1 MTKRTEQKEL
11 YLAALRGDATAQR
24 KCTSAGKACGGRCI
38 PKHWNCRIK
47 GEGEVPPTRGNK
59 VKLSTAQKQ
68 AIAKARRN
76 RRIRAVGT
84 AGAIAGGLG
93 VVAAFAARNPNK
105 ARRLLN
111 RGRGVAPAL
120 GVAGAIPGPTRKGAL
135 AANLGLAGVDV
146 AGQLGANYGSNRRG
160 RRLFRKYIGELD
172 QVNKKLKSLDGR
184 HTKLQEK
191 LLNARQVEEAAK
203 VGFGKRG
210 TNKYGLNNAT
220 RSIASQDR
228 IRTRNLKAAEA
239 RRRKAQY
246 ALNNFNKETG
256 YESLIAKQ
264 IRLKKASNG
273 VKNALL
279 GSYNSKDL
287 VGDILNDYRRS
298 YSKGFNF
305 ARRQVRGL
313 GLPGAKPGPKPN
325 PLPMNQR
332 PELQADSADE
342 PGERVDKKC
351 GNSGIPDNWK
361 CTKTTKAIAE
371 NKGVI
376 AVGAV
381 YAGAAGAAL
390 GAGLLASRNARI
402 RGKLK
407 FGGNDRITPFSGSI
421 GDADG
426 VMKNFRARS
435 AGGESMFGDVLI
447 GKSGD
452 KNVVVKKITGNKNN
466 INPILDP
473 VQQMKEKGLIDDK
486 TASNLIK
493 QRNSLMESEVTIAQ
507 AAGELGFGPK
517 VVAAK
522 KNTLI
527 MEVAEGKP
535 LMDKYVESSPLGM
548 KPKTK
553 QLSESD
559 KKQVLASMA
568 KMHTGG
574 IAHNDMHLG
583 NTFQGDKGI
592 QFIDFGTAQRGG
604 GPVAMEFV
612 RQMNPPRFGENY
624 IQGNGY
630 NLKSLDPRGYAKAE
644 REIKKTIG
652 KRVGTL
658 RDNDIAKAVAKNPKI
673 EADLQNI
680 VDNYYTGL
688 AGSRSDSADERV
700 DKKCGN
706 SGIPDN
712 AKCTKK
718 START
723 AAKAVAAA
731 ALVTGGA
738 LALRA
743 RKPSIKRASPK
754 PGRRKGGLTDYQKEQ
769 LKKMRAKG
777 TGKYGALPKRS
788 TAAKQLPFY
797 NEADRIYPV
806 KHKRLF
812 RDAEAADAEGKK
824 YSKTVTDPKTGRKR
838 TVKYGAKGYTIAP
851 GTKRG
856 NSYCARSF
864 GDMKSHNKNCAGKD
878 RNTPLCLSRA
888 KWKCSGKTSRKDVG
902 ENRLGKPCGN
912 SHIPK
917 KHNCSKD
924 NGSNQGVNKKAIAAT
939 VVAGAVGA
947 LAVGVALDA
956 RTLKKGFGIPPTPG
970 FGSSMKKI
978 MKEKG
983 VGIQEASGIYYDRV
997 VSKEG
1002 WKTGELVYTRAGKS
1016 ADFSHYA
1023 IYMGKKD
1030 GVHTFAQ
1037 MGADGI
1043 AANSGGIQETK
1054 YGPGVKAGERGA
1066 AIFARPPKEY
1076 RAKKTL
1082 SGDEIA
1088 KRIDALKGKP
1098 LKYEAF
1104 SDNCE
1109 TWARM
1114 IVGDGTRSMQAQKLT
1129 LTTKTAIR
1137 GVYKGLGKIAKEWGD
1152 DDDFPVNNVPVL
1164 SARKMAKILDKQDPV
1179 GNVGAFEA
1187 LLDRSRR
1194 DAITSK
1200 HLGLISADELLTD
1213 NMSAVEATARVKRY
1227 LILLSAITV
1236 DMNK

>member
-1 MTKRTEQKEL
+1 M
-11 YLAALRGDATAQR
+11 AQR
-24 KCTSAGKACGGRCI
+24 KCTSAGKPCGGRCI
-38 PKHWNCRIK
+38 PKNWNCRIK

-59 VKLSTAQKQ
+59 VQLSTAQKQ

-76 RRIRAVGT
+76 KRIRAVGT
-84 AGAIAGGLG
+84 VGAIAGGLG
-93 VVAAFAARNPNK
+93 VVAALAAKNPNK

-111 RGRGVAPAL
+111 KGRGVAPAL
-120 GVAGAIPGPTRKGAL
+120 GVAGAVPGPTRKGAL

-146 AGQLGANYGSNRRG
+146 AGQLGANYGSNKRG
-160 RRLFRKYIGELD
+160 RKLFRKYIGELD

-246 ALNNFNKETG
+246 ALNDFNKETG

-273 VKNALL
+273 VKNVLL

-298 YSKGFNF
+298 YGKGFNF

-342 PGERVDKKC
+342 PGERADKSC

-371 NKGVI
+371 NKGLI

-407 FGGNDRITPFSGSI
+407 FGGNDRITPFGGSI

-426 VMKNFRARS
+426 VMKNFQARS

-452 KNVVVKKITGNKNN
+452 KDVVVKKITGNKNN
-466 INPILDP
+466 INPFIDP
-473 VQQMKEKGLIDDK
+473 VQQMKQQGLIDDK
-486 TASNLIK
+486 TSSNLIK

-535 LMDKYVESSPLGM
+535 LMDKYVKKGPAGIQATS
-548 KPKTK
+548 K
-553 QLSESD
+553 QLNDFD
-559 KKQVLASMA
+559 KKQVLSSMA

-583 NTFQGDKGI
+583 NTFQGDKGV

-673 EADLQNI
+673 EGDLQKI

-700 DKKCGN
+700 DRN
-706 SGIPDN
+706 SNSRI
-712 AKCTKK
+712 
-718 START
+718 
-723 AAKAVAAA
+723 AAQIAFAASLATEGA
-731 ALVTGGA
+731 ASV
-738 LALRA
+738 
-743 RKPSIKRASPK
+743 
-754 PGRRKGGLTDYQKEQ
+754 
-769 LKKMRAKG
+769 
-777 TGKYGALPKRS
+777 
-788 TAAKQLPFY
+788 
-797 NEADRIYPV
+797 
-806 KHKRLF
+806 

-888 KWKCSGKTSRKDVG
+888 KWKCSGKASRKDAG
-902 ENRLGKPCGN
+902 EKRLGKPCGN

-917 KHNCSKD
+917 AHQCRQGQGAVQNKTPQGKGLGFAAAATAIGALSIGGVLAYKNRKSVVPSISQKSIRALSSDQVKRGLDKIPGKIGEDARKLVGDAKLGAAKMALSAQGATCKSVNIKD
-924 NGSNQGVNKKAIAAT
+924 NFSTWVNKDGTHLSIGSIGDSLLT
-939 VVAGAVGA
+939 FGAQRKGEVGGFPQFG
-947 LAVGVALDA
+947 LGFTIDTTYDA
-956 RTLKKGFGIPPTPG
+956 KGGMPPSQASKVIRT
-970 FGSSMKKI
+970 
-978 MKEKG
+978 
-983 VGIQEASGIYYDRV
+983 
-997 VSKEG
+997 
-1002 WKTGELVYTRAGKS
+1002 
-1016 ADFSHYA
+1016 
-1023 IYMGKKD
+1023 
-1030 GVHTFAQ
+1030 
-1037 MGADGI
+1037 
-1043 AANSGGIQETK
+1043 
-1054 YGPGVKAGERGA
+1054 
-1066 AIFARPPKEY
+1066 
-1076 RAKKTL
+1076 
-1082 SGDEIA
+1082 
-1088 KRIDALKGKP
+1088 
-1098 LKYEAF
+1098 
-1104 SDNCE
+1104 
-1109 TWARM
+1109 
-1114 IVGDGTRSMQAQKLT
+1114 TRSMFKDQMSQLPDNAVLFAVPHQDDGKGGKRKSIYESMGFASLNKAGVKGDR
-1129 LTTKTAIR
+1129 LWALKNQGKFTKIPPDQHAH
-1137 GVYKGLGKIAKEWGD
+1137 IAK
-1152 DDDFPVNNVPVL
+1152 L
-1164 SARKMAKILDKQDPV
+1164 
-1179 GNVGAFEA
+1179 
-1187 LLDRSRR
+1187 
-1194 DAITSK
+1194 ITS
-1200 HLGLISADELLTD
+1200 
-1213 NMSAVEATARVKRY
+1213 
-1227 LILLSAITV
+1227 
-1236 DMNK
+1236 

>member
-59 VKLSTAQKQ
+59 VQLSTAQKQ

-160 RRLFRKYIGELD
+160 RRLYRKYIGELD

-203 VGFGKRG
+203 VGFAKRG

-228 IRTRNLKAAEA
+228 IRTRNLRAAEA
-239 RRRKAQY
+239 QRRKAQY
-246 ALNNFNKETG
+246 ALNDFNKETG

-273 VKNALL
+273 VKNVLL

-298 YSKGFNF
+298 YGKGFNF

-342 PGERVDKKC
+342 PGERADKRC

-407 FGGNDRITPFSGSI
+407 FGGNDRITPFGGSI

-466 INPILDP
+466 INAALDP
-473 VQQMKEKGLIDDK
+473 VQQMKKQGLIDDK

-535 LMDKYVESSPLGM
+535 LMDKYIESSPYG
-548 KPKTK
+548 PKAKTQ

-700 DKKCGN
+700 DRKSN
-706 SGIPDN
+706 SRI
-712 AKCTKK
+712 
-718 START
+718 
-723 AAKAVAAA
+723 AAQIAFAA
-731 ALVTGGA
+731 ALATEGVT
-738 LALRA
+738 
-743 RKPSIKRASPK
+743 S
-754 PGRRKGGLTDYQKEQ
+754 
-769 LKKMRAKG
+769 
-777 TGKYGALPKRS
+777 
-788 TAAKQLPFY
+788 
-797 NEADRIYPV
+797 V
-806 KHKRLF
+806 

-924 NGSNQGVNKKAIAAT
+924 KGSNQGVNKKAIAAT

-983 VGIQEASGIYYDRV
+983 VDIQEASGIYYDRV

-1002 WKTGELVYTRAGKS
+1002 WKTGELVYTRSGKS

-1164 SARKMAKILDKQDPV
+1164 SARKVAKILDKQDPV

-1200 HLGLISADELLTD
+1200 HVGLISADELLTD
-1213 NMSAVEATARVKRY
+1213 SMSAVEATARVKRY

-1236 DMNK
+1236 DMNKNSRRDALTERQEAAMQRHAEHHTKKHMKEMRRLMEEGKSFSEAHTIAMKMVGK